1 MISNATTVED
11 LLDLIPEN
19 EEKVNKEKEEDDDG
33 DEEKD
38 EYEDKDDF
46 DDDEYE
52 PSSNEESLV
61 ASLIAQNDK
70 LQAENKEQL
79 LTLRCLEEKLLFLQ
93 KINQQQKEKIQEY
106 ESNNF
111 DQKVVLIKSSIGF
124 SQDFVVNKISDFN
137 KMIDKWDKE
146 PPTTLE
152 VFHQTKNKL
161 ELEFNPLNAQFQQLE
176 NILSQASIFI
186 EKLRTVHNDTQK
198 RITRIAQKKNLLY
211 WKNVTYVKNH

>member
-79 LTLRCLEEKLLFLQ
+79 LTLRCLEEKLLFC
-93 KINQQQKEKIQEY
+93 KK
-106 ESNNF
+106 STNN
-111 DQKVVLIKSSIGF
+111 KKKRYKNTSL
-124 SQDFVVNKISDFN
+124 
-137 KMIDKWDKE
+137 
-146 PPTTLE
+146 TTL
-152 VFHQTKNKL
+152 TKK
-161 ELEFNPLNAQFQQLE
+161 
-176 NILSQASIFI
+176 
-186 EKLRTVHNDTQK
+186 
-198 RITRIAQKKNLLY
+198 
-211 WKNVTYVKNH
+211 